1 MNRKILQAELI
12 DLLTANKGNARKS
25 NEAFVR
31 GFFELI
37 EEALLKD
44 SFVKI
49 KGFGTF
55 KLVSVNERESVN
67 INTGE
72 RYQISGHTKITFT
85 PDNGLKELIN
95 KPFAHFETVILPEST
110 TNEELEA
117 IDEECKLMEEA
128 TNINELELPPTKS
141 QEDNQEDNRTNIEQ
155 NSIPE
160 IHSEEKEVQTKEVVT
175 LIKCDK
181 NEEKHTESQPC
192 NKEILDQPDKNTNNE
207 FIENRDLETTEI
219 EPQSNNQEEQTS
231 EVFINIET
239 EEMQY
244 KITKTQKILYTLT
257 TIILMVISYFA
268 GYYKLISFNSQTPP
282 YEEIVNS
289 ETLNSIEEDTTIINE
304 PIDTAIIKKQ
314 LRQSF
319 PDTLSVIRGLK
330 AAEIDLLREGYQ
342 QVEVG
347 SFYIIGTFKKHKL
360 NVGETL
366 LKLAKNTYGHKDY
379 VKYIILYNNFKD
391 PNTISLETEI
401 ALPLLVE
408 KDLEH

>member
-128 TNINELELPPTKS
+128 TNINE
-141 QEDNQEDNRTNIEQ
+141 QEVSPNNNQVENQEKTKPNIEQ
-155 NSIPE
+155 NNVSE
-160 IHSEEKEVQTKEVVT
+160 THSEKIETQTDENII
-175 LIKCDK
+175 LINCEE
-181 NEEKHTESQPC
+181 NEEKHNENPKSDKQV
-192 NKEILDQPDKNTNNE
+192 LDQSDNKTNNDI
-207 FIENRDLETTEI
+207 IENRDLETIKPES
-219 EPQSNNQEEQTS
+219 QSNNQEEQTS
-231 EVFINIET
+231 EVFVNIET

-244 KITKTQKILYTLT
+244 KTTKTQKILYTLT
-257 TIILMVISYFA
+257 TIILMVISYLA
-268 GYYKLISFNSQTPP
+268 GYYKLISFNSQTLS
-282 YEEIVNS
+282 YEKTLNS
-289 ETLNSIEEDTTIINE
+289 ETYHNIEEDTTIINE

-366 LKLAKNTYGHKDY
+366 LKLAKTTYGHKDY

-391 PNTISLETEI
+391 PNTISLDTEI

-408 KDLEH
+408 KDLEQ